1 MALVKKGGKSTMNY
15 KTDFQLE
22 SLYDHSFDVLGIRIN
37 NDYEYKTSV
46 ELSNDV
52 ILDFDKNNVPVA
64 LEILNASR
72 FLKISKSHL
81 GHINMIKMKVHID
94 EKSICLKVSIGVNTH
109 KQEQI
114 QSIDTFTSNDTGIP
128 SIEREMVTV

>member
-1 MALVKKGGKSTMNY
+1 MNY

-72 FLKISKSHL
+72 FLKISKSNL

-94 EKSICLKVSIGVNTH
+94 EKSICLKVSISVNIH
-109 KQEQI
+109 KKEHI
-114 QSIDTFTSNDTGIP
+114 QSVDTFTSNDTGIP

>member
-1 MALVKKGGKSTMNY
+1 MNHE
-15 KTDFQLE
+15 TDFQLE
-22 SLYDHSFDVLGIRIN
+22 SLYDSSFDVLGIRIN
-37 NDYEYKTSV
+37 DDYEYKTSV

-81 GHINMIKMKVHID
+81 DHINMIKMKVHVD
-94 EKSICLKVSIGVNTH
+94 DKSICLKGSIGVNIH
-109 KQEQI
+109 KQEHI
-114 QSIDTFTSNDTGIP
+114 QFIDTFTSNDTGIP
-128 SIEREMVTV
+128 SIDREMITV

>member
-1 MALVKKGGKSTMNY
+1 MNHE
-15 KTDFQLE
+15 TDFQLE
-22 SLYDHSFDVLGIRIN
+22 SLYDHSFDVLGIKIS

-46 ELSNDV
+46 ELSNNV

-72 FLKISKSHL
+72 FLKISKSNL
-81 GHINMIKMKVHID
+81 DHINMIKMKVHID
-94 EKSICLKVSIGVNTH
+94 DKSICLKVSVGVNIH
-109 KQEQI
+109 KKEHI
-114 QSIDTFTSNDTGIP
+114 KSIDTFTSNDTGIP